1 MAGRRPSRY
10 AIVGN
15 TASVRAGLTFGA
27 EREGVSLSQAAATAT
42 GTTVGVRDIP
52 LILLAPRGVFARI
65 EDVGLCG
72 WPLLTL
78 LVVVTLIGHA
88 TIQTGLIDRQ
98 VDQSVNKS
106 IAVID
111 SQQRDVVERSA
122 LREMYAEARK
132 AGEFQ
137 KLLTRMQVVVAAPV
151 STLASVLLIAAV
163 LYGAVAL
170 TGRKPEW
177 YTLLTICVF
186 AAFVEALRL
195 LMSLALMLRFASLE
209 VDTSLAPLGRMLLAE
224 RANMDPL
231 ALAAIPAALT
241 AVDPFRIWFWLLIII
256 GLSATRQMR
265 GWRAW
270 LVCTLC
276 WMIGGGVRS
285 AIAIA
290 IAFGAAKAMAGG

>member
-1 MAGRRPSRY
+1 MSE
-10 AIVGN
+10 
-15 TASVRAGLTFGA
+15 AS
-27 EREGVSLSQAAATAT
+27 ATAT

-52 LILLAPRGVFARI
+52 LVLLAPRGVFARI
-65 EDVGLCG
+65 EDIGLCG
-72 WPLLTL
+72 WPLLIL

-98 VDQSVNKS
+98 VDQSVNER
-106 IAVID
+106 IAVLD
-111 SQQRDVVERSA
+111 SRQRDVVERSA
-122 LREMYAEARK
+122 LSELYAEARK
-132 AGEFQ
+132 AGEFE

-195 LMSLALMLRFASLE
+195 LTTLALMLRFASLH

-224 RANMDPL
+224 RENMDPN
-231 ALAAIPAALT
+231 ALAAIPALLT

-256 GLSATRQMR
+256 GLSATRQLR

-270 LVCTLC
+270 LVCVLC
-276 WMIGGGVRS
+276 WMVGGGVRS
-285 AIAIA
+285 AIAV
-290 IAFGAAKAMAGG
+290 GVTKAMAGA